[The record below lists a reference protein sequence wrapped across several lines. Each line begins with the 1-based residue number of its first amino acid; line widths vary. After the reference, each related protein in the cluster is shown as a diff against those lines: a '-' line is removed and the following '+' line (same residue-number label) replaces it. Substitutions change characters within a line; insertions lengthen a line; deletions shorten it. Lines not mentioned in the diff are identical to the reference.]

1 MNNEVIHHFCESRLQ
16 NGHPPELYNA
26 YTSFFITIIPLL
38 LGLPE
43 NNYFFYGASL
53 LIFNG
58 CASFYY
64 HYYLNFLGKQA
75 DEISM
80 IFATYY
86 CIWGLLLII
95 FKDNITK
102 LKYYN
107 LLNHSWA
114 ILFIIFNTQI
124 ELDFLFPYLFGT
136 YIVTLLG
143 MIHKVSSMY
152 QIPYI
157 HNLSLSM
164 IGAVC
169 WIISEVECN
178 TYTQY
183 GHIIWHLLFP
193 LGFYRIILDFDKIIN
208 AEIPNQILM

>member
-1 MNNEVIHHFCESRLQ
+1 
-16 NGHPPELYNA
+16 
-26 YTSFFITIIPLL
+26 
-38 LGLPE
+38 
-43 NNYFFYGASL
+43 
-53 LIFNG
+53 
-58 CASFYY
+58 
-64 HYYLNFLGKQA
+64 
-75 DEISM
+75 
-80 IFATYY
+80 
-86 CIWGLLLII
+86 
-95 FKDNITK
+95 
-102 LKYYN
+102 
-107 LLNHSWA
+107 
-114 ILFIIFNTQI
+114 
-124 ELDFLFPYLFGT
+124 
-136 YIVTLLG
+136 

-164 IGAVC
+164 IGALC